1 MTRTTRKARAPKPQI
16 ATPTEGIVYDPE
28 TRDFAI
34 YLDGQIVGFARSYL
48 EADATLSA
56 VKTARAKAST

>member
-16 ATPTEGIVYDPE
+16 ATTEGIVYDPE

-48 EADATLSA
+48 EADAILSA
-56 VKTARAKAST
+56 VKTERAKAST